1 MTLLAPPS
9 KTAVAPGCHIDS
21 PDGFIRKAPV
31 PITASGRI
39 TGWLAGEPPVIRIRL
54 GKRMLYCQ
62 MEAIPNPGSP
72 AGDPV
77 DWRFEAHFA
86 TRGGLKFL
94 CFEILTAPNTWR
106 VFGRRLVYAQSRA
119 DHTSY
124 KTWLLENARV
134 NPPRPPPPQ
143 GPLISVLV
151 PVYNAELRWLQAM
164 IDSVRRQTY
173 TNWEL
178 CLADDASTH
187 PAIPL
192 LLAAAAATDARIKWI
207 RRDTNGHISAATNSA
222 LALATGDYVA
232 FLDQDDLL
240 APEALSEIA
249 HALRAHPTARII
261 YSDEDK
267 IDVRGRRYSP
277 HFKSSWN
284 PDLLLGQNYFC
295 HLTAYETVLVRKLG
309 GLRRGYEGAQDWDL
323 ALRAVTEVSPGAIVH
338 IPRILYH
345 WRAVKGSTA
354 RANDEKTYHL
364 EAARLSLRDHLAR
377 NRMAGE
383 VLPVTG
389 GHWRVRYFLPSP
401 APKVTLIIPT
411 RNRVDLL
418 RPCVESIFERT
429 AYPDFEL
436 LIIDNGSDDPAT
448 LAYLNEL
455 AGTGR
460 ARILRDD
467 GPFNYSALNNRAAR
481 ASTTPILALLNN
493 DIEPIT
499 PDWLDE
505 MVSLALRPST
515 GAVGALLLYP
525 NETIQ
530 HAGVVLG
537 ITGNPAEP
545 GIAGHAFLGKSCDDN
560 SYFNKLRLTQNYS
573 AVTAACLVVRR
584 EVFLKV
590 GGFDEHN
597 LPVAFNDVD
606 LCLRLNEAGYHTT
619 WTPAARLYHHE
630 SASRGGED
638 TPEKSQRAKAEI
650 AYMRRKWGPLL
661 DNDPAYSPNLS
672 LQHHDWSLASR
683 YRQSAPTRSGRH
695 AMIDYTSER
704 VLTSSP

>member
-345 WRAVKGSTA
+345 RCVVKDSRALATNQKP
-354 RANDEKTYHL
+354 DQL
-364 EAARLSLRDHLAR
+364 EASQRSLRDYLNR
-377 NRMAGE
+377 NGIDGE
-383 VLPVTG
+383 VLLDPE
-389 GHWRVRYFLPSP
+389 GHWRIRRNLPKP
-401 APKVTLIIPT
+401 PPKVTIIIPT
-411 RNRVDLL
+411 RNRIDLL
-418 RPCVESIFERT
+418 RNCVESIHRVT
-429 AYPDFEL
+429 RYPDYEL
-436 LIIDNGSDDPAT
+436 LIVDNGSDEPDT
-448 LAYLNEL
+448 LAYLREL
-455 AGTGR
+455 STTGR

-481 ASTTPILALLNN
+481 AATGQVLALLNN
-493 DIEPIT
+493 DVEPIT

-505 MVSLALRPST
+505 MVSLVLRPST
-515 GAVGALLLYP
+515 GAVGAFLFFP
-525 NETIQ
+525 DNSIQ

-537 ITGNPAEP
+537 LTGDPTEP
-545 GIAGHAFLGKSCDDN
+545 GVAGHAFLRQHIEDPGYMDR
-560 SYFNKLRLTQNYS
+560 LRLVQNYS

-584 EVFLKV
+584 EVFFQV
-590 GGFDEHN
+590 GGLNEQDLTVN
-597 LPVAFNDVD
+597 YNDVD
-606 LCLRLNEAGYHTT
+606 FCLRLREAGYWNT
-619 WTPAARLYHHE
+619 WTPHARLYHHE
-630 SASRGGED
+630 SASRGADD
-638 TPEKSQRAKAEI
+638 TLQKSRRTAAEI
-650 AYMRRKWGPLL
+650 AYMHRRWGSLL
-661 DNDPAYSPNLS
+661 NQDPAYSPNLS
-672 LQHHDWSLASR
+672 LIYQDFRLSHPLRTSQAARVDSLRRA
-683 YRQSAPTRSGRH
+683 
-695 AMIDYTSER
+695 
-704 VLTSSP
+704 